1 MPYRNMPKDSE
12 TQATMERCVKK
23 VVSGGKP
30 KQNAI
35 PICYASIM
43 GKGGKKGMMEEKKD
57 VDEFILDPALLDP
70 ALLVEGLSVEECLE
84 DSDKELS
91 FMQIADEVRG
101 AWNELHNPKD
111 GSSNGWVA
119 EVFPTKVIVEQ
130 TGKKFAYMYSRN
142 ERGEYVFGEPI
153 EVEIEYLPKLK
164 TWLKEQFDSLSSLLK
179 PPTPPKLDPIS
190 LDVQKTHDG
199 VMFYKDKDTGE
210 TRWLGVMSNKY
221 RDRDNPAEILSA
233 AAHKE
238 FADAVNKGEW
248 PYPELRLWHIAVPI
262 GKADIIAYHD
272 SGFQVAGG
280 TIRKEAEPLLAYL
293 EKVNFQWAMSHGMPK
308 TEIWRDDPDPTVI
321 TRYRSKEVTCL
332 PEWAAANELTL
343 YKMTG
348 GNEMAGFSEKD
359 KERLTKMFGDSAAK
373 VEALLTT
380 LGEAA
385 DKAGVESKE
394 VSEKDDGEL
403 EAALAEL
410 TPEEIEALQ
419 QLTPEELKAIQQMS
433 PEEIDALA
441 NEEEVEIPSTEEVA
455 EVIAPLAKDIETL
468 KSQVEQLTKELAEFR
483 GKYVTKETEV
493 LSATPARSL
502 AELIAASVTKSRDE
516 ATKVKGKESDMRG
529 PVETKEKLP
538 PVGAA
543 RIPFINEFMSPSGSA

>member
-1 MPYRNMPKDSE
+1 
-12 TQATMERCVKK
+12 
-23 VVSGGKP
+23 
-30 KQNAI
+30 
-35 PICYASIM
+35 
-43 GKGGKKGMMEEKKD
+43 
-57 VDEFILDPALLDP
+57 
-70 ALLVEGLSVEECLE
+70 
-84 DSDKELS
+84 
-91 FMQIADEVRG
+91 
-101 AWNELHNPKD
+101 
-111 GSSNGWVA
+111 
-119 EVFPTKVIVEQ
+119 
-130 TGKKFAYMYSRN
+130 
-142 ERGEYVFGEPI
+142 
-153 EVEIEYLPKLK
+153 
-164 TWLKEQFDSLSSLLK
+164 
-179 PPTPPKLDPIS
+179 
-190 LDVQKTHDG
+190 
-199 VMFYKDKDTGE
+199 
-210 TRWLGVMSNKY
+210 
-221 RDRDNPAEILSA
+221 
-233 AAHKE
+233 
-238 FADAVNKGEW
+238 
-248 PYPELRLWHIAVPI
+248 
-262 GKADIIAYHD
+262 
-272 SGFQVAGG
+272 
-280 TIRKEAEPLLAYL
+280 
-293 EKVNFQWAMSHGMPK
+293 
-308 TEIWRDDPDPTVI
+308 
-321 TRYRSKEVTCL
+321 
-332 PEWAAANELTL
+332 
-343 YKMTG
+343 
-348 GNEMAGFSEKD
+348 MAGFSEKD

-410 TPEEIEALQ
+410 TPEEVEALQ
-419 QLTPEELKAIQQMS
+419 QLTPEELEAIQQMS